1 MTLLIL
7 VGILVAAFVVW
18 KFRVPLL
25 ARLLGQSE
33 ARIARQLDKKRR

>member
-18 KFRVPLL
+18 KFRVPLR

>member
-25 ARLLGQSE
+25 ARLLGQPE